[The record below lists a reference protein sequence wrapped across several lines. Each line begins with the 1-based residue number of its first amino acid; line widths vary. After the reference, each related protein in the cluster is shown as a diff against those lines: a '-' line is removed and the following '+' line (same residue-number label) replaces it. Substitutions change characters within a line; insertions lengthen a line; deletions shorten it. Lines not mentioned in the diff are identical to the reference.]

1 MRIQDLAQLST
12 RMFKTNPLR
21 TWLTI
26 LGMGVGVGAV
36 VVLVGLGF
44 GLQKIILEQ
53 IVFGETLLSLGVSST
68 GSQGPRLTPET
79 VASFEANAEV
89 LDAAP
94 LARFP
99 ALVTYKGLTGNV
111 FVQGVEPPYLRYA
124 GVTASAGE
132 VFLEADAEDTNSI
145 MLSPATLKLFGIED
159 EEIENFIG
167 EKVSFRLL
175 VPADDGTE
183 DVNEIIID
191 KEYTVRGITK
201 EEGVLNAIMMLPEL
215 RNYVGIE
222 EYERIQVRVDTN
234 ENLPVMEAKLIEEGY
249 RVTALSKTVEQ
260 ASKIFQ
266 GIQAVLG
273 TFGGIALVVSAIGMF
288 NTMTVTLLER
298 TKEIGIMR
306 TIGASPNDVKYLF
319 VSESVVVGFL
329 GGISGIVMGVTLG
342 VSINIFL
349 NIVAGQF
356 GGQSVALFS
365 FPLDFLTFIALFS
378 AAVGYLTG
386 IFPARRASTLNPLDA
401 IRYE

>member
-1 MRIQDLAQLST
+1 MRYQDLAQLST
-12 RMFKTNPLR
+12 RAFKTNPMR

-26 LGMGVGVGAV
+26 LGMGVGTGAV

-53 IVFGETLLSLGVSST
+53 IVFGETLLSLGVTAT
-68 GSQGPRLTPET
+68 GAQNLKLTAET
-79 VASFEANAEV
+79 VSQFEQKENV

-111 FVQGVEPPYLRYA
+111 FVQGVEPPYIRYA
-124 GVTASAGE
+124 GITASAGD
-132 VFLEADAEDTNSI
+132 VFTDDDAGDTNTI
-145 MLSPATLKLFGIED
+145 MLSPAVLKLFGVED
-159 EEIENFIG
+159 PESFVG
-167 EKVSFRLL
+167 QRVKFRLL
-175 VPADDGTE
+175 VPVGDGSD

-201 EEGVLNAIMMLPEL
+201 EEGVLNALMMLAEL
-215 RNYVGIE
+215 RTHVGITE
-222 EYERIQVRVDTN
+222 FERIQVRVANNDA
-234 ENLPVMEAKLIEEGY
+234 LPIVEEELITDGY

-266 GIQAVLG
+266 GVQIVLA
-273 TFGGIALVVSAIGMF
+273 TFGGIALLVSAIGMF

-306 TIGASPNDVKYLF
+306 TIGASPSDIKWLF
-319 VSESVVVGFL
+319 VAESIVVGFL
-329 GGISGIVMGVTLG
+329 GGLSGIIMGVTLG
-342 VSINIFL
+342 ISINLML
-349 NIVAGQF
+349 NFVAGQF
-356 GGQSVALFS
+356 GGQAVTLFA
-365 FPLDFLTFIALFS
+365 FPLTFLSFIALFS
-378 AAVGYLTG
+378 AIVGYLTG
-386 IFPARRASTLNPLDA
+386 IFPAKRASALNPLDA

>member
-26 LGMGVGVGAV
+26 LGMGVGTGAV

-44 GLQKIILEQ
+44 GLQQIILEQ

-68 GSQGPRLTPET
+68 GAQGLRLTPDT
-79 VASFEANAEV
+79 VTEFERNEMV
-89 LDAAP
+89 LDASP
-94 LARFP
+94 LAKFP

-124 GVTASAGE
+124 GVTATEGA
-132 VFLEADAEDTNSI
+132 VFTDADIGDTSSI
-145 MLSPATLKLFGIED
+145 MLSPAVLKLFGVADED
-159 EEIENFIG
+159 IKSFIG
-167 EKVSFRLL
+167 QKVSLRLL
-175 VPADDGTE
+175 VPANDGTD
-183 DVNEIIID
+183 DVNEIVID
-191 KEYTVRGITK
+191 KEYVVRGVTK
-201 EEGVLNAIMMLPEL
+201 EQGVLNVMMMMSEL
-215 RNYVGIE
+215 RNYVGID
-222 EYERIQVRVDTN
+222 EYERIQVRVNSN
-234 ENLPVMEAKLIEEGY
+234 ENLPLVEQKLIEDGY

-266 GIQAVLG
+266 GIQVVLA

-329 GGISGIVMGVTLG
+329 GGVSGIVMGVVLG
-342 VSINIFL
+342 VSVNLFL
-349 NIVAGQF
+349 NFIASQF
-356 GGQSVALFS
+356 GGQSVTLFK
-365 FPLDFLTFIALFS
+365 FPFNFLAFITIFS

>member
-26 LGMGVGVGAV
+26 LGMGVGTGAV

-53 IVFGETLLSLGVSST
+53 IVFGETLLSLGVSAT
-68 GSQGPRLTPET
+68 GAQNLKLTVET
-79 VASFEANAEV
+79 VDTFKKYEEV

-111 FVQGVEPPYLRYA
+111 FIQGVEPPYLRYA
-124 GVTASAGE
+124 GVTATEGTVFATEDAG
-132 VFLEADAEDTNSI
+132 DTNTI
-145 MLSPATLKLFGIED
+145 MLSPAVLKLFGIED
-159 EEIENFIG
+159 AESFVG

-175 VPADDGTE
+175 VPAEDGS
-183 DVNEIIID
+183 DVVMEVPID

-201 EEGVLNAIMMLPEL
+201 EEGVLNAMMMLPEL
-215 RNYVGIE
+215 RNHVGIE
-222 EYERIQVRVDTN
+222 EYERIQVRVNSN
-234 ENLPVMEAKLIEEGY
+234 ENLPIVEARLIEAGY

-266 GIQAVLG
+266 GIQAVLA
-273 TFGGIALVVSAIGMF
+273 TFGGIALIVSAIGMF

-306 TIGASPNDVKYLF
+306 TIGASPKDVKNLF
-319 VSESVVVGFL
+319 ISESIVVGFM
-329 GGISGIVMGVTLG
+329 GGLSGIVMGVTLG
-342 VSINIFL
+342 VAVNIFL
-349 NIVAGQF
+349 NLVAGQF
-356 GGQSVALFS
+356 GGQAVSLFS
-365 FPLDFLTFIALFS
+365 FPIPFLLFIAIFS

-386 IFPARRASTLNPLDA
+386 LFPARRASTLNPLDA

>member
-26 LGMGVGVGAV
+26 LGMGVGTGAV

-68 GSQGPRLTPET
+68 GAQGLQLTQET
-79 VASFEANAEV
+79 VAQFEKKPGV

-124 GVTASAGE
+124 GVAATAGE
-132 VFLEADAEDTNSI
+132 VFTDADTGDTNTV
-145 MLSPATLKLFGIED
+145 MLSPAVLKLFGIPD
-159 EEIENFIG
+159 DKMKDFIG
-167 EKVSFRLL
+167 QKVSLRLL
-175 VPADDGTE
+175 VPAGDGS
-183 DVNEIIID
+183 DVINEIIID

-201 EEGVLNAIMMLPEL
+201 EQGVLNVMMMLPEL

-222 EYERIQVRVDTN
+222 QYERIQVRVDSN
-234 ENLPVMEAKLIEEGY
+234 ANLPIVEALLIKEGY

-266 GIQAVLG
+266 GIQVVLA

-319 VSESVVVGFL
+319 VSESVVVGFM
-329 GGISGIVMGVTLG
+329 GGVTGILMGVVFGET
-342 VSINIFL
+342 INIFL

-356 GGQSVALFS
+356 GGKAVALFS
-365 FPLDFLTFIALFS
+365 FPLNFLTFIALFS
-378 AAVGYLTG
+378 AGVGYLTG
-386 IFPARRASTLNPLDA
+386 IFPAKRASTLNPLDA

>member
-1 MRIQDLAQLST
+1 MRVQDLAQLST

-26 LGMGVGVGAV
+26 LGMGVGTGAV

-44 GLQKIILEQ
+44 GLQQIILEQ

-68 GSQGPRLTPET
+68 GAQGLRLTPET
-79 VASFEANAEV
+79 VTEFETNPAV

-94 LARFP
+94 LAKFP

-124 GVTASAGE
+124 GVTATEGE
-132 VFLEADAEDTNSI
+132 VFTEEDAGDTSTI
-145 MLSPATLKLFGIED
+145 MLSPATLKLFGIADED
-159 EEIENFIG
+159 VPAFIG
-167 EKVSFRLL
+167 QKVSLRLL
-175 VPADDGTE
+175 VPADDGT
-183 DVNEIIID
+183 DNVNEILID
-191 KEYTVRGITK
+191 KEYIVRGITK
-201 EEGVLNAIMMLPEL
+201 EEGVLNAMMMLPEL

-222 EYERIQVRVDTN
+222 EYERIQVRVDSN
-234 ENLPVMEAKLIEEGY
+234 ENLPLVETKLIEDGY

-266 GIQAVLG
+266 GIQAVLA

-329 GGISGIVMGVTLG
+329 GGVTGILMGVSLG
-342 VSINIFL
+342 LAVNLFL

-356 GGQSVALFS
+356 GGKAVSLFS
-365 FPLDFLTFIALFS
+365 FPLDFLAFITIFS

-386 IFPARRASTLNPLDA
+386 IFPAKRASTLNPLDA

>member
-1 MRIQDLAQLST
+1 MRVQDLAQLST

-26 LGMGVGVGAV
+26 LGMGVGTGAV
-36 VVLVGLGF
+36 VILVGLGF
-44 GLQKIILEQ
+44 GLQQIILEQ
-53 IVFGETLLSLGVSST
+53 IVFGETLLSLGVSAT
-68 GSQGPRLTPET
+68 GAQNLKLTTET
-79 VASFEANAEV
+79 VAEFEKMPEV

-111 FVQGVEPPYLRYA
+111 FIQGVEPPYLRYA
-124 GVTASAGE
+124 GVSATEGT
-132 VFLEADAEDTNSI
+132 VFTDADAGDTNSVMI
-145 MLSPATLKLFGIED
+145 SPAVLKLFGVED
-159 EEIENFIG
+159 PASFVG
-167 EKVSFRLL
+167 QKVSFRILI
-175 VPADDGTE
+175 PANDGTNNNTE
-183 DVNEIIID
+183 VIID
-191 KEYTVRGITK
+191 KEFTVRGITK
-201 EEGVLNAIMMLPEL
+201 EEGVLNAMMMLPEL

-222 EYERIQVRVDTN
+222 EFERIQVRVDTS
-234 ENLPVMEAKLIEEGY
+234 ENLPIVENKLIDAGY

-266 GIQAVLG
+266 GIQIVLA

-319 VSESVVVGFL
+319 VSESVVVGFM
-329 GGISGIVMGVTLG
+329 GGLTGVLMGVGLG
-342 VSINIFL
+342 LTINLFL

-356 GGQSVALFS
+356 GGQSVKLFA
-365 FPLDFLTFIALFS
+365 FPLGFLLFITVFS
-378 AAVGYLTG
+378 AVVGYLTG
-386 IFPARRASTLNPLDA
+386 IFPARRASSLNPLDA

>member
-1 MRIQDLAQLST
+1 MRVQDLAQLST

-26 LGMGVGVGAV
+26 LGMGVGTGAV

-44 GLQKIILEQ
+44 GLQQIILEQ

-68 GSQGPRLTPET
+68 GAQNLELTEET
-79 VASFEANAEV
+79 VDAFKEYPEV
-89 LDAAP
+89 LDASP

-111 FVQGVEPPYLRYA
+111 FIQGVEPPYLRYA
-124 GVTASAGE
+124 GITATEGDVFTDDDAG
-132 VFLEADAEDTNSI
+132 DTNTI
-145 MLSPATLKLFGIED
+145 MLSPAVLKLFGVDDAES
-159 EEIENFIG
+159 FVG

-175 VPADDGTE
+175 VPADDGTDTTLE
-183 DVNEIIID
+183 LPID
-191 KEYTVRGITK
+191 KEYIVRGITK
-201 EEGVLNAIMMLPEL
+201 EEGVLNSLMMLPEL
-215 RNYVGIE
+215 QNHVGVE

-234 ENLPVMEAKLIEEGY
+234 QNLPIVEERLLEEGY

-266 GIQAVLG
+266 GIQVVLA

-306 TIGASPNDVKYLF
+306 TIGASPKDVKNLF
-319 VSESVVVGFL
+319 ISESIVVGFL
-329 GGISGIVMGVTLG
+329 GGVSGIVMGVIFGIT
-342 VSINIFL
+342 INVFL
-349 NIVAGQF
+349 NIVASQF
-356 GGQSVALFS
+356 GGQAVTLFS
-365 FPLDFLTFIALFS
+365 FPLTFLTFIALFS
-378 AAVGYLTG
+378 GAVGYLTG
-386 IFPARRASTLNPLDA
+386 VFPARRASTLNPLDA

>member
-26 LGMGVGVGAV
+26 LGMGVGTGAV

-53 IVFGETLLSLGVSST
+53 IVFGETLLSLGVSTT
-68 GSQGPRLTPET
+68 GVQSLKLTPET
-79 VASFEANAEV
+79 VDTFKQMPEVIDAS
-89 LDAAP
+89 P

-111 FVQGVEPPYLRYA
+111 FIQAVEPPYLRYA
-124 GVTASAGE
+124 GITASEGT
-132 VFLEADAEDTNSI
+132 VFAEEDGGDTTSI
-145 MLSPATLKLFGIED
+145 MLSPAVLKLFGID
-159 EEIENFIG
+159 DPAAFVG
-167 EKVSFRLL
+167 ERVSFRLL
-175 VPADDGTE
+175 VPSTE
-183 DVNEIIID
+183 VPGEVVEVPID
-191 KEYTVRGITK
+191 KEYIVRGITK
-201 EEGVLNAIMMLPEL
+201 EEGVLNSLMMLPEL

-222 EYERIQVRVDTN
+222 EFERIQVRVDTN
-234 ENLPVMEAKLIEEGY
+234 ENLPIVEAKLIEQGY

-266 GIQAVLG
+266 GIQAVLA

-319 VSESVVVGFL
+319 VSESIVVGFM
-329 GGISGIVMGVTLG
+329 GGLSGIVMGVVFG
-342 VSINIFL
+342 VTINIFL

-356 GGQSVALFS
+356 GGQSVTLFS
-365 FPLDFLTFIALFS
+365 FPIAFLLFIAIFS

-386 IFPARRASTLNPLDA
+386 VFPARRASTLNPLDA

>member
-1 MRIQDLAQLST
+1 MRLQDLAQLST

-26 LGMGVGVGAV
+26 LGMGVGTGAV

-44 GLQKIILEQ
+44 GLQQIILEQ

-68 GSQGPRLTPET
+68 GAQGLQLTTET
-79 VASFEANAEV
+79 VTAFENKPQV

-94 LARFP
+94 MARFP
-99 ALVTYKGLTGNV
+99 ALITYKGLTGNV

-124 GVTASAGE
+124 GVTATAGD
-132 VFLEADAEDTNSI
+132 VFVEEDAGDTTSI
-145 MLSPATLKLFGIED
+145 MLSPAVLKLFGIED
-159 EEIENFIG
+159 EEAVNFIG
-167 EKVSFRLL
+167 ERVSLRLL
-175 VPADDGTE
+175 VPADDGT
-183 DVNEIIID
+183 DRINEIIID

-201 EEGVLNAIMMLPEL
+201 EEGVLNALMMLPEL

-222 EYERIQVRVDTN
+222 EYERIQVRVDSN
-234 ENLPVMEAKLIEEGY
+234 ENLPLVETELIEEGY

-266 GIQAVLG
+266 GIQIVLA
-273 TFGGIALVVSAIGMF
+273 TFGGIALLVSAIGMF

-319 VSESVVVGFL
+319 VSESVVVGFM
-329 GGISGIVMGVTLG
+329 GGISGVVMGVGLG
-342 VSINIFL
+342 LTVNLFL

-356 GGQSVALFS
+356 GGQSVNLFS
-365 FPLDFLTFIALFS
+365 FPINFLVFITLFS
-378 AAVGYLTG
+378 AGVGYLTG
-386 IFPARRASTLNPLDA
+386 IFPARRASSLNPLDA

>member
-26 LGMGVGVGAV
+26 LGMGVGTGAV

-53 IVFGETLLSLGVSST
+53 IVFGETLLSLGVSAT
-68 GSQGPRLTPET
+68 GAQNLKLTVET
-79 VASFEANAEV
+79 VDEFKRYEEV

-111 FVQGVEPPYLRYA
+111 FIQGVEPPYLRYA
-124 GVTASAGE
+124 GVTATEGTVFTNEDAG
-132 VFLEADAEDTNSI
+132 DTSSI
-145 MLSPATLKLFGIED
+145 MLSPAVLKLFGIDDAES
-159 EEIENFIG
+159 FVG

-175 VPADDGTE
+175 VPAEDGSDSVVE
-183 DVNEIIID
+183 VPID
-191 KEYTVRGITK
+191 KEYVVRGITK
-201 EEGVLNAIMMLPEL
+201 EEGVLNAMMMLPEL
-215 RNYVGIE
+215 RNHVGIE
-222 EYERIQVRVDTN
+222 EYERIQVRVNSN
-234 ENLPVMEAKLIEEGY
+234 ENLPIVEARLIEAGY
-249 RVTALSKTVEQ
+249 RVTALSKTVDQ

-266 GIQAVLG
+266 GIQAVLA
-273 TFGGIALVVSAIGMF
+273 TFGGIALLVSAIGMF

-306 TIGASPNDVKYLF
+306 TIGASPKDVKNLF
-319 VSESVVVGFL
+319 ISESIVVGFM
-329 GGISGIVMGVTLG
+329 GGLSGIVMGVTFG
-342 VSINIFL
+342 VIVNVFL
-349 NIVAGQF
+349 NVIAGQF
-356 GGQSVALFS
+356 GGQAVNLFS
-365 FPLDFLTFIALFS
+365 FPIVFLVFIALFS

-386 IFPARRASTLNPLDA
+386 VFPARRASTLNPLDA

>member
-26 LGMGVGVGAV
+26 LGMGVGTGAV

-53 IVFGETLLSLGVSST
+53 IVFGETLLSLGVSTT
-68 GSQGPRLTPET
+68 GAQNLKLTTDT
-79 VASFEANAEV
+79 VTEFEKNEGV

-111 FVQGVEPPYLRYA
+111 FIQGVEPPYLRYA
-124 GVTASAGE
+124 GVSATAGT
-132 VFLEADAEDTNSI
+132 VFTDADAGDTSSV
-145 MLSPATLKLFGIED
+145 MLSPAVLKLFGIED
-159 EEIENFIG
+159 PKSFIG
-167 EKVSFRLL
+167 QKVTFRILI
-175 VPADDGTE
+175 PADDGT
-183 DVNEIIID
+183 DATNEIIID

-201 EEGVLNAIMMLPEL
+201 EEGVLNVMMMLPEL

-222 EYERIQVRVDTN
+222 EYERIQVRVKAN
-234 ENLPVMEAKLIEEGY
+234 ENLPIVEKELIEAGY

-266 GIQAVLG
+266 GVQIVLA

-306 TIGASPNDVKYLF
+306 TLGASPNDVKYLF

-329 GGISGIVMGVTLG
+329 GGVSGIVMGVGLG
-342 VSINIFL
+342 GAVNLFL

-365 FPLDFLTFIALFS
+365 FPLGFLAFIAVFS
-378 AAVGYLTG
+378 GGVGYLTG
-386 IFPARRASTLNPLDA
+386 IFPARRASSLNPLDA

>member
-26 LGMGVGVGAV
+26 LGMGVGTGAV

-53 IVFGETLLSLGVSST
+53 IVFGETLLSLGVSAT
-68 GSQGPRLTPET
+68 GAQNLKLTVET
-79 VASFEANAEV
+79 VDEFKRYEEV

-111 FVQGVEPPYLRYA
+111 FIQGVEPPYLRYA
-124 GVTASAGE
+124 GVTATEGTVFTNEDAG
-132 VFLEADAEDTNSI
+132 DTSSI
-145 MLSPATLKLFGIED
+145 MLSPAVLKLFGIDDAES
-159 EEIENFIG
+159 FVG

-175 VPADDGTE
+175 VPAEDGSDSVVE
-183 DVNEIIID
+183 VPID
-191 KEYTVRGITK
+191 KEYVVRGITK
-201 EEGVLNAIMMLPEL
+201 EEGVLNAMMMLPEL
-215 RNYVGIE
+215 RNHVGIE
-222 EYERIQVRVDTN
+222 EYERIQVRVNSN
-234 ENLPVMEAKLIEEGY
+234 ENLPIVEARLIEAGY

-266 GIQAVLG
+266 GIQAVLA
-273 TFGGIALVVSAIGMF
+273 TFGGIALLVSAIGMF
-288 NTMTVTLLER
+288 NTMTVTF
-298 TKEIGIMR
+298 G
-306 TIGASPNDVKYLF
+306 V
-319 VSESVVVGFL
+319 
-329 GGISGIVMGVTLG
+329 IVNV
-342 VSINIFL
+342 FL
-349 NIVAGQF
+349 NVIAGQF
-356 GGQSVALFS
+356 GGQAVNLFS
-365 FPLDFLTFIALFS
+365 FPIVFLVFIALFS

-386 IFPARRASTLNPLDA
+386 VFPARRASTLNPLDA

>member
-1 MRIQDLAQLST
+1 
-12 RMFKTNPLR
+12 MFKTNPMR

-26 LGMGVGVGAV
+26 LGMGVGTGAV

-53 IVFGETLLSLGVSST
+53 IVFGETLLSLGVSAT
-68 GSQGPRLTPET
+68 GAQGLELTQET
-79 VASFEANAEV
+79 VTEFERNANV
-89 LDAAP
+89 IDAAP

-124 GVTASAGE
+124 GISATAGE
-132 VFLEADAEDTNSI
+132 VFLEEDAGDTNSI
-145 MLSPATLKLFGIED
+145 MLSPAVLKLFGIED
-159 EEIENFIG
+159 DKVEDFIG
-167 EKVSFRLL
+167 EKVSIRLL
-175 VPADDGTE
+175 IPAEDGSDE
-183 DVNEIIID
+183 VSEIIID
-191 KEYTVRGITK
+191 KEYTIRGITK
-201 EEGVLNAIMMLPEL
+201 EEGVLNAMMMLPEL

-222 EYERIQVRVDTN
+222 EYERIQVRVNSN
-234 ENLPVMEAKLIEEGY
+234 ENLPIVEKELIEKGY

-266 GIQAVLG
+266 GVQAVLA

-319 VSESVVVGFL
+319 VSESVVVGFM
-329 GGISGIVMGVTLG
+329 GGLTGTAMGVAFGLA
-342 VSINIFL
+342 INLAL
-349 NIVAGQF
+349 NVVAGQF

-365 FPLDFLTFIALFS
+365 FPLDFLTFIILFS
-378 AAVGYLTG
+378 AGVGYLTG
-386 IFPARRASTLNPLDA
+386 IFPAKRAAKLNPLDA

>member
-1 MRIQDLAQLST
+1 
-12 RMFKTNPLR
+12 MFKTNPLR

-26 LGMGVGVGAV
+26 LGMGVGTGAV

-53 IVFGETLLSLGVSST
+53 IVFGETLLSLGVSAT
-68 GSQGPRLTPET
+68 GAQGLSLTVDT
-79 VASFEANAEV
+79 VSDFEEMPEV

-99 ALVTYKGLTGNV
+99 ALITYKGLTGNV
-111 FVQGVEPPYLRYA
+111 FIQGVEPPYLRYA
-124 GVTASAGE
+124 GITASEGTAFADEDAG
-132 VFLEADAEDTNSI
+132 DTNSL
-145 MLSPATLKLFGIED
+145 MLSPAVLKLFGID
-159 EEIENFIG
+159 EVESFIG
-167 EKVSFRLL
+167 EKVSLRLL
-175 VPADDGTE
+175 VPADDGTGII
-183 DVNEIIID
+183 NEVVID

-201 EEGVLNAIMMLPEL
+201 EEGVLNAMMMLPEL

-222 EYERIQVRVDTN
+222 EFERVQVRVDTN
-234 ENLPVMEAKLIEEGY
+234 QNLPIVEERLIGLGY
-249 RVTALSKTVEQ
+249 RVSALSKTVEQ

-266 GIQAVLG
+266 GVQVVLA
-273 TFGGIALVVSAIGMF
+273 TFGGIALLVSAIGMF

-306 TIGASPNDVKYLF
+306 TLGASPNDVKYLF
-319 VSESVVVGFL
+319 VSESVVVGFM
-329 GGISGIVMGVTLG
+329 GGVTGIAMGVTLG
-342 VSINIFL
+342 LAVNLFL
-349 NIVAGQF
+349 NILAGQF
-356 GGQSVALFS
+356 GGQAVGLFS
-365 FPLDFLTFIALFS
+365 FPLTFLLFIALFS